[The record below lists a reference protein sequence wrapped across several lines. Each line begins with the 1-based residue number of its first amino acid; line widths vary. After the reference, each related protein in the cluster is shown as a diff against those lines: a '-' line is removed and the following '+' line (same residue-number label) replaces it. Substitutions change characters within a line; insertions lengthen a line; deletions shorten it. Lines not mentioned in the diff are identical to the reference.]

1 MSYSIEGPNLS
12 QNDHSNSNLS
22 YKASDSDLTLD
33 SKSDISFE
41 AQSSA
46 LNEAQSCPDN
56 HSLRIDRSAILTN
69 EESKVSNK
77 DSKMVK
83 EAVSTGT
90 ILGSVIVASTLAAA
104 LSFHYK
110 KAISITRQK

>member
-12 QNDHSNSNLS
+12 QNDHSNSKS

-46 LNEAQSCPDN
+46 LNEAQNCPDN

-69 EESKVSNK
+69 EESKVSNNY
-77 DSKMVK
+77 SKMVK

-90 ILGSVIVASTLAAA
+90 ILGLVIVASTLAAA
-104 LSFHYK
+104 LSFFIIK
-110 KAISITRQK
+110 RR